1 MQLQISIHA
10 LSNWI
15 FYLYFLQI
23 FITTSR
29 ATIQF
34 FSFLKFIFIFKQS
47 TLKTRIVQNDRK

>member
-23 FITTSR
+23 FITTFR
-29 ATIQF
+29 VTFQF